1 MEFQGLWK
9 KLKEEYP
16 PLIKNKVEIP
26 EVIKKM
32 EFSGVLVLGLKI
44 SKGCDNNLKNEFLG
58 NFS

>member
-44 SKGCDNNLKNEFLG
+44 SKECDNKILWSF
-58 NFS
+58 